1 MKFYGCI
8 FTLFLISL
16 SGYSKTNTLG
26 ELSENKTNSTSEDQE
41 SKLQYRDHTYREN
54 IKTVQLYRKDDQLS
68 FPVLFLGSSEQLE
81 LHFDDLAADFET
93 YTYTI
98 VHCNANW
105 EPSDLVVTEYLSDFF
120 NGFIEDYEYS
130 INTLFPYIHYKV
142 AIPNNQVKFK
152 LSGNYLLKVYANN
165 NEEDLLLTK
174 RFYVVEKRVNI
185 TSDIRMATLARY
197 RDYKQEVDFTI
208 DHGTYPIQDVYQ
220 NITVMISQ
228 NRRWDNAINNL
239 KPLIIRS
246 TELIYNFED
255 KNLFDGNNEYRFFE
269 TRNLRYQSMNIDGVQ
284 IMGGKTH
291 VYILPEEPRSSKRYL
306 FWPDIN
312 GKRQINRE
320 NSPLSNRE
328 ADYMI
333 THFKLVKENPVP
345 GGDIYVFG
353 ELSDWEYKP
362 EFKMN
367 YVEVNG
373 AYELTTTLKQG
384 YYNYNYAY
392 LPDGEEVGDLST
404 IEGTHS
410 ETNNDYYIFVYH
422 RENGTIYDKLIG
434 FEIKTINPQ

>member
-1 MKFYGCI
+1 MKFYGFI

-220 NITVMISQ
+220 NVTIMISQ

-404 IEGTHS
+404 IEGTHA

>member
-1 MKFYGCI
+1 MKFYGFI

>member
-1 MKFYGCI
+1 MKFYGFI

-185 TSDIRMATLARY
+185 TSDIRMAALARY

>member
-1 MKFYGCI
+1 MKFYGFI

-120 NGFIEDYEYS
+120 NGFTEDYEYS

-220 NITVMISQ
+220 NVTVMISQ

>member
-1 MKFYGCI
+1 MKNYTTLI
-8 FTLFLISL
+8 ILLFLSFISF
-16 SGYSKTNTLG
+16 SRNISSPPDTFNSSNASVQ
-26 ELSENKTNSTSEDQE
+26 EEDSEIK
-41 SKLQYRDHTYREN
+41 YRDHTYREN
-54 IKTVQLYRKDDQLS
+54 IKTVQLYRKGDQLS
-68 FPVLFLGSSEQLE
+68 FPVLFLGSTEQLE
-81 LHFDDLAADFET
+81 LHFDDLSANFET
-93 YTYTI
+93 YTYSI

-105 EPSDLVVTEYLSDFF
+105 EPSDLVITEYLSDFF
-120 NGFIEDYEYS
+120 NGFIEDYQYS
-130 INTLFPYIHYKV
+130 INTLFPYIHYKI

-165 NEEDLLLTK
+165 DEEDLLLTK
-174 RFYVVEKRVNI
+174 QFYVVEKRVSI
-185 TSDIRMATLARY
+185 ESDIRMATLARH

-208 DHGTYPIQDVYQ
+208 NQGSYPIQDVYADLK
-220 NITVMISQ
+220 VVISQ
-228 NRRWDNAINNL
+228 NRRWDNAITDL
-239 KPLIIRS
+239 KPLFIRS
-246 TELIYNFED
+246 PELVYNYED

-269 TRNLRYQSMNIDGVQ
+269 TRNLRYQSLNIDGIQ
-284 IMGGKTH
+284 ITGGKTH
-291 VYILPEEPRSSKRYL
+291 VYILPEEPRSFKRYV

-333 THFKLVKENPVP
+333 THFNLKKEKQVP

-362 EFKMN
+362 EFKME
-367 YVEVNG
+367 YVEVNS

-392 LPDGEEVGDLST
+392 LPHGEEKGDLSI
-404 IEGTHS
+404 IEGTYS

-422 RENGTIYDKLIG
+422 RENGMIYDKLIG

>member
-1 MKFYGCI
+1 MKFYGFI

-81 LHFDDLAADFET
+81 LHFDDLAADFDT

-185 TSDIRMATLARY
+185 TSDIRMAALARY

-228 NRRWDNAINNL
+228 NRRCDNAINNL

>member
-41 SKLQYRDHTYREN
+41 SELQYRDHTYREN

-220 NITVMISQ
+220 NVTVMISQ

>member
-1 MKFYGCI
+1 MKFYGFI

-220 NITVMISQ
+220 NVTVMISQ

>member
-1 MKFYGCI
+1 M
-8 FTLFLISL
+8 LISI
-16 SGYSKTNTLG
+16 SGY
-26 ELSENKTNSTSEDQE
+26 NKTNLNPGLVDSKINSSTTDNGGQ
-41 SKLQYRDHTYREN
+41 LQYRDYTYRDN

-68 FPVLFLGSSEQLE
+68 FPILFLGGTEQLE

-98 VHCNANW
+98 VHCNSNW
-105 EPSDLVVTEYLSDFF
+105 KPSDLVITEYLSDFF
-120 NGFIEDYEYS
+120 NGFIEDYQYS

-152 LSGNYLLKVYANN
+152 LSGNYLLKVYSNN

-174 RFYVVEKRVNI
+174 RFYVVEKRVSI
-185 TSDIRMATLARY
+185 KSDIRMATLARH
-197 RDYKQEVDFTI
+197 RDYKQEVDFII
-208 DHGTYPIQDVYQ
+208 DHRNYPIQDIYSDLK
-220 NITVMISQ
+220 VMISQ
-228 NRRWDNAINNL
+228 NRRWDNAINTL

-255 KNLFDGNNEYRFFE
+255 KNLFDGDNEYRFFE

-284 IMGGKTH
+284 IIGGKTH
-291 VYILPEEPRSSKRYL
+291 VYILPEEPRSFKRYL
-306 FWPDIN
+306 FRPDIN

-333 THFKLVKENPVP
+333 THFNLKKENQVP

-353 ELSDWEYKP
+353 ELSDWDYKP
-362 EFKMN
+362 EFKMT

-384 YYNYNYAY
+384 YYNYSYAY
-392 LPDGEEVGDLST
+392 LPNGEEVGDLST

-422 RENGTIYDKLIG
+422 RENGTVYDKLIG

>member
-1 MKFYGCI
+1 MKLPLI
-8 FTLFLISL
+8 IVASLFIHF
-16 SGYSKTNTLG
+16 SGYSKTN
-26 ELSENKTNSTSEDQE
+26 LSTGPFISKTIAIAEENESE
-41 SKLQYRDHTYREN
+41 LQYRDHTYRDN
-54 IKTVQLYRKDDQLS
+54 IKTVQLYRKGDQLS
-68 FPVLFLGSSEQLE
+68 FPVLFLGSTEQLE
-81 LHFDDLAADFET
+81 LHFDDLTANFET

-130 INTLFPYIHYKV
+130 INTLFSYIHYKV
-142 AIPNNQVKFK
+142 AIPNNQVNFK
-152 LSGNYLLKVYANN
+152 LSGNYLLKVYSNN

-174 RFYVVEKRVNI
+174 RFYVVDKRVSI
-185 TSDIRMATLARY
+185 TSDIRMATLARF

-208 DHGTYPIQDVYQ
+208 DHSNYPIQDVYSDL
-220 NITVMISQ
+220 TVMISQ
-228 NRRWDNAINNL
+228 NRRWDNAINDL
-239 KPLIIRS
+239 KPLFIHS
-246 TELIYNFED
+246 TELIYNYED
-255 KNLFDGNNEYRFFE
+255 KNLFDGDNEYRFFE
-269 TRNLRYQSMNIDGVQ
+269 TRNLRYQSLNIDGIQ
-284 IMGGKTH
+284 IMAGKTH
-291 VYILPEEPRSSKRYL
+291 VFILPEEPRSFKRYL
-306 FWPDIN
+306 FQPDIN

-333 THFKLVKENPVP
+333 THFNLKRETAVP
-345 GGDIYVFG
+345 GGDVYVFG

-367 YVEVNG
+367 YVEVNEG
-373 AYELTTTLKQG
+373 YELTTTLKQG

-392 LPDGEEVGDLST
+392 LPHGESVGDLST

-422 RENGTIYDKLIG
+422 RENGTIYDKLVG
-434 FEIKTINPQ
+434 FELKTINPQ

>member
-1 MKFYGCI
+1 MKFYGFI

-185 TSDIRMATLARY
+185 TSDIRMAALARY

-220 NITVMISQ
+220 NVTVMISQ

>member
-1 MKFYGCI
+1 MKLPLFI
-8 FTLFLISL
+8 ITLFLINFSAL
-16 SGYSKTNTLG
+16 AATNINVESIDSKTI
-26 ELSENKTNSTSEDQE
+26 STTEDDD
-41 SKLQYRDHTYREN
+41 KDLRYRDHTYRDN

-68 FPVLFLGSSEQLE
+68 FPILFLGSSEQLE

-98 VHCNANW
+98 IHCNANW

-120 NGFIEDYEYS
+120 NGFIEDYQYS

-152 LSGNYLLKVYANN
+152 LSGNYLLKVYSNN
-165 NEEDLLLTK
+165 NEDDLLLTK

-185 TSDIRMATLARY
+185 TSDIRIATLARY
-197 RDYKQEVDFTI
+197 RDYKQELDFTI
-208 DHGTYPIQDVYQ
+208 DHGSYPIQDVYQ
-220 NITVMISQ
+220 DVTVMISQ
-228 NRRWDNAINNL
+228 NRRWDNSINTL

-255 KNLFDGNNEYRFFE
+255 KNLFDGDNEYRFFE
-269 TRNLRYQSMNIDGVQ
+269 TRNLRYQSMNIDGIQ
-284 IMGGKTH
+284 IMAGKTH
-291 VYILPEEPRSSKRYL
+291 VYILPEEPRSFKRYL

-333 THFKLVKENPVP
+333 THFNLKKEKPVP

-353 ELSDWEYKP
+353 ELSDWECKP
-362 EFKMN
+362 DFKMN

-373 AYELTTTLKQG
+373 AYELSTTLKQG
-384 YYNYNYAY
+384 YYNY
-392 LPDGEEVGDLST
+392 G
-404 IEGTHS
+404 
-410 ETNNDYYIFVYH
+410 
-422 RENGTIYDKLIG
+422 
-434 FEIKTINPQ
+434 

>member
-1 MKFYGCI
+1 MKFYGFI

-220 NITVMISQ
+220 NVTVMISQ

-284 IMGGKTH
+284 IA
-291 VYILPEEPRSSKRYL
+291 LRRPW
-306 FWPDIN
+306 F
-312 GKRQINRE
+312 
-320 NSPLSNRE
+320 
-328 ADYMI
+328 
-333 THFKLVKENPVP
+333 
-345 GGDIYVFG
+345 FG
-353 ELSDWEYKP
+353 
-362 EFKMN
+362 
-367 YVEVNG
+367 
-373 AYELTTTLKQG
+373 
-384 YYNYNYAY
+384 
-392 LPDGEEVGDLST
+392 
-404 IEGTHS
+404 
-410 ETNNDYYIFVYH
+410 
-422 RENGTIYDKLIG
+422 
-434 FEIKTINPQ
+434 